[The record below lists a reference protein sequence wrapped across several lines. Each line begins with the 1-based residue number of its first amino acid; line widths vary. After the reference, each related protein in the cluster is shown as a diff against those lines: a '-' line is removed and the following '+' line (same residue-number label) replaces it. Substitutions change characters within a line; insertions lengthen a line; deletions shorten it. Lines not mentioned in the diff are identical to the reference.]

1 MYHTM
6 NQYFMKP
13 YTMIG
18 LCHKCHSSGVK
29 ITLTKLGEKDGMVTQ
44 IKKNM
49 DSMNLYAK
57 NVNSI
62 EIFSRFT
69 TTFQK
74 ILAVYSTNP

>member
-44 IKKNM
+44 IKK
-49 DSMNLYAK
+49 
-57 NVNSI
+57 
-62 EIFSRFT
+62 
-69 TTFQK
+69 
-74 ILAVYSTNP
+74 ILAL

>member
-1 MYHTM
+1 MYRTM

-44 IKKNM
+44 IKKILTL
-49 DSMNLYAK
+49 NLYAK

-69 TTFQK
+69 TTF
-74 ILAVYSTNP
+74 